1 LRIPQGR
8 KATLRVVVKR
18 GQTAQLMRNWPDL
31 PICDFLADG
40 LPQACSTSKSAGGG
54 WTTADATQ
62 NEEQTSAQS
71 CVVLSTKVGHPVELM
86 LSQETISPAQSRARE
101 FLRRP

>member
-8 KATLRVVVKR
+8 KAALRVVVKR
-18 GQTAQLMRNWPDL
+18 GQAAQLMRNRPGL

-40 LPQACSTSKSAGGG
+40 RPQACSMRKSAGGC

-62 NEEQTSAQS
+62 NEEQTSGQS
-71 CVVLSTKVGHPVELM
+71 CVVLSTIVHPLIDALGYPAELM
-86 LSQETISPAQSRARE
+86 LSQETISPVQSRV
-101 FLRRP
+101 